1 MLEPQYEDKV
11 IGVAEV
17 RRMIHVP
24 KIGDI
29 AGSYVLEGTIR
40 RNAKARVVR
49 KGQTLAENVNVTS
62 LKRFEEDVREVR
74 TGFECGIGLSFQ
86 GFEEGDRIE
95 FYVRERVN

>member
-11 IGVAEV
+11 IGVVEV
-17 RRMIHVP
+17 RRVIRVP
-24 KIGDI
+24 RIGEI

-40 RNAKARVVR
+40 RNAKARVTR

-74 TGFECGIGLSFQ
+74 TGFECGIGLNFQ